1 MNIPTFPEC
10 DRDLVKALAYYSD
23 RELVDKLQKSP
34 SEGRFFTAIFCRYSS
49 VVYSLIRHSA
59 RSPVQAGY
67 LFALTWR
74 HILNELGGVDLSL
87 WDDSADATSDRPS
100 ANFSLQKWLINL
112 TAAHINQTMLPDV
125 ESIHYALSAAPPPLW
140 CYTERALESLSPSHR
155 LMVLMAQTFHWSE
168 TRIAAY
174 LQAEGSQISPQTVQ
188 VELEVAYSALEQ
200 AIPTDIKSI
209 YLDRPAAIAPPSP
222 PAPPA
227 ALTGLMTIELD
238 EMNLPVG

>member
-1 MNIPTFPEC
+1 MNIPAFPEC
-10 DRDLVKALAYYSD
+10 DCDLVKKLAHYSD
-23 RELVDKLQKSP
+23 RDLVDKLQTSP

-74 HILNELGGVDLSL
+74 HILNELGGLDLSL
-87 WDDSADATSDRPS
+87 WSAPSTRSDSAD
-100 ANFSLQKWLINL
+100 FSLQKWLINL
-112 TAAHINQTMLPDV
+112 TAAHINQAALPDV
-125 ESIHYALSAAPPPLW
+125 ESIHYALSESPPPLW

-174 LQAEGSQISPQTVQ
+174 LQAEGSQISSQTVQ

-200 AIPTDIKSI
+200 AIPADIKAI
-209 YLDRPAAIAPPSP
+209 YLDRPAAIAPPPP
-222 PAPPA
+222 PAPSA
-227 ALTGLMTIELD
+227 APTGLMTIEFD
-238 EMNLPVG
+238 EMNLPVS

>member
-10 DRDLVKALAYYSD
+10 DHDLVKKLAPCSD
-23 RELVDKLQKSP
+23 RELVDQLQKSP
-34 SEGRFFTAIFCRYSS
+34 SDGRFFTAIFCRYGS

-74 HILNELGGVDLSL
+74 HVLNELGGLNLSL
-87 WDDSADATSDRPS
+87 WSAPTACNPS
-100 ANFSLQKWLINL
+100 TDFSLQKWLINL
-112 TAAHINQTMLPDV
+112 TAAYINQAVLPDV
-125 ESIHYALSAAPPPLW
+125 ESIHYALSDAPPPLW

-174 LQAEGSQISPQTVQ
+174 LRAEGSQISPQTVQ
-188 VELEVAYSALEQ
+188 AELAVAYSALEQ
-200 AIPTDIKSI
+200 AIPADIKSI
-209 YLDRPAAIAPPSP
+209 YLDRPGAIAPTPSP
-222 PAPPA
+222 SLSAI
-227 ALTGLMTIELD
+227 TGLMTIEFD